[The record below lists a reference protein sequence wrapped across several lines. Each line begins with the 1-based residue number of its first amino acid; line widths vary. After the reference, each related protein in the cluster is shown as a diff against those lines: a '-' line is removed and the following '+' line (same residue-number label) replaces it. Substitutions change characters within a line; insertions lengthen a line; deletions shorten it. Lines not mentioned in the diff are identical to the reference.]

1 MMDYADFLKNQD
13 SRAGGYYALSD
24 LIWEKAEICYTE
36 VESARI
42 LEDWFSKEGFSVTPG
57 VYGIPTAFTAQ
68 YGSGSPRIGLLGE
81 FDALSSMTQEADVF
95 EKKPGAQVNGHG
107 CGHNLLGVGS
117 LVAAGAVKEFLAQ
130 TGKPGTVIYYGCP
143 AEENGSGKAFM
154 ARAGAFK
161 DLDAALTWH
170 PGTLNRIATES
181 SLANILVKFY
191 FHGISSHAAG
201 SPELGRS
208 ALDAVE
214 LMNVGTNYLREH
226 MIDEAR
232 IHYAVTNTGGVSPNV
247 VQAEASVV
255 YMIRAPEMAQ
265 VQELYQR
272 VIRIAEGAALMTGT
286 AADHRIIKTCSNFL
300 SNRVLEEL
308 LQESFEAL
316 PLPDINAADREYA
329 ARFSA
334 TCPQAPSL
342 ILKSIADKYPSRSG
356 GIFLKNHLE
365 DTFYNFIVPY
375 DKDRLDKSGKGSTD
389 VGDVSWLCPT
399 AQFSTATWAAGTPGH
414 SWQVVAQ
421 GKGRIAHAMTLYAG
435 KILAR
440 AAMRLFSEE
449 ALRAAAR
456 EEFTE
461 QMRGRCY
468 FPVPAEAKPEA
479 ITAL

>member
-1 MMDYADFLKNQD
+1 MDYADYLQFQD
-13 SRAGGYYALSD
+13 RQADVFYALSD
-24 LIWEKAEICYTE
+24 LIWEKAEVSYTE
-36 VESARI
+36 LESARI
-42 LEDWFSKEGFSVTPG
+42 LGDWFSGEGFQVSPG

-81 FDALSSMTQEADVF
+81 FDALSCMTQEADVF

-107 CGHNLLGVGS
+107 CGHNLLGVGA
-117 LVAAGAVKEFLAQ
+117 LAAAGAVKDFLAK

-170 PGTLNRIATES
+170 PGTLNRITTES

-201 SPELGRS
+201 APELGRS

-214 LMNVGTNYLREH
+214 LMNVGINYLREH

-232 IHYAVTNTGGVSPNV
+232 IHYAVTNTGGMSPNV
-247 VQAEASVV
+247 VQAEANAA
-255 YMIRAPEMAQ
+255 YMIRSPEMAQ
-265 VQELYQR
+265 VQELYRR

-286 AADHRIIKTCSNFL
+286 TTDHRVIKTCSNFI
-300 SNRVLEEL
+300 SNRVLEEA
-308 LQESFEAL
+308 LQDSFEAL
-316 PLPDINAADREYA
+316 PLPELSAADREYA
-329 ARFSA
+329 AGFSA
-334 TCPQAPSL
+334 TCPQAPGL
-342 ILKSIADKYPSRSG
+342 ILKNIADKYPSRPG
-356 GIFLKNHLE
+356 GSFLKKHLE
-365 DTFYNFIVPY
+365 DTLYDFIVPY
-375 DKDRLDKSGKGSTD
+375 EKDRLDKAGKASTD

-399 AQFSTATWAAGTPGH
+399 AQFTTATWAPGTPGH

-421 GKGRIAHAMTLYAG
+421 GKGRIAHVMTLYAA
-435 KILAR
+435 KVLAR
-440 AAMRLFSEE
+440 TAMRLFSEE
-449 ALRAAAR
+449 ALRAAAKAEFA
-456 EEFTE
+456 EE
-461 QMRGRCY
+461 MRGRSY

-479 ITAL
+479 MTAL